1 MLEPDKAPEP
11 EVVTKPEPSLAGV
24 TGAALDP
31 DLKVK
36 KNYVR
41 KSNNQQDGA
50 DAAKETGKQR
60 CPNCRQEIQK
70 SDWQEHFKLCVMDK
84 KWKE

>member
-11 EVVTKPEPSLAGV
+11 EVQAKPEPSLVGV

-31 DLKVK
+31 DLKIK

-41 KSNNQQDGA
+41 KSDGA
-50 DAAKETGKQR
+50 DVAKETGKQR
-60 CPNCRQEIQK
+60 CPNCRQEILK